1 MKWKFFIAF
10 ILIFFTACEK
20 TGDYIDTMLKFYGDT
35 LENIGTSIAI
45 ADDGYIIC
53 GQLTEITRRDGNYIE
68 SSIKRPGIIKTGFDG
83 NMVWQKYLSDGLPGS
98 VAKVIVLDDG
108 SIVCAGQVTDTITS
122 QSDIFVVHLNSDG
135 TGVVPP
141 KIYKAAGN
149 QLSNDILRTEEGF
162 LVLGTT
168 DVKRTPLTETTG
180 NKAGKEDLITIKV
193 NNNLEQIDSLKP
205 WGFPDNDAG
214 AVIKADPSGG
224 YIVAGTTERYLSL
237 GNKNDIFI
245 ARINTD
251 GNVTEYSIIG
261 TSSYEY
267 ARDMEVLDDGYLIAG
282 TKGSET
288 EKQSA
293 YIVKVPRD
301 IMADPVIQDN
311 PVKDISWSVNAMS
324 KYKSN
329 YYVVA
334 GQAGAA
340 SSAKMLVFLIDSEGK
355 MVEGKEMITG
365 STGIQA
371 ANDVVSDNDDYVI
384 AVGINSYENSSMI
397 TLLKFRF

>member
-20 TGDYIDTMLKFYGDT
+20 TGDYVDTMLKFYGDA
-35 LENIGTSIAI
+35 LENIGTSVAI

-53 GQLTEITRRDGNYIE
+53 GQLTEITRSNGNYIE
-68 SSIKRPGIIKTGFDG
+68 SSIKKPGIIKAGFDG
-83 NMVWQKYLSDGLPGS
+83 NMVWQKYFGDGLPGS
-98 VAKVIVLDDG
+98 GAKVIVLDDG
-108 SIVCAGQVTDTITS
+108 SIVCTGQVTDTITS

-135 TGVVPP
+135 TGPVP

-149 QLSNDILRTEEGF
+149 QLSNDILRTEDGF
-162 LVLGTT
+162 IVLGTT
-168 DVKRTPLTETTG
+168 DVERTPLTETTG

-224 YIVAGTTERYLSL
+224 YIVAGTTERNLSQ

-261 TSSYEY
+261 TSSDEY

-293 YIVKVPRD
+293 YIIKVPRD

-311 PVKDISWSVNAMS
+311 PVKDISWSVKAMS

-340 SSAKMLVFLIDSEGK
+340 SSAKMLIFLIDSEGK

-371 ANDVVSDNDDYVI
+371 ANDVESDNDDYVI
-384 AVGINSYENSSMI
+384 AVGINSYESNSMI